1 MTYPA
6 KITEPDR
13 SPAFFFWILALII
26 TAAFAYIP
34 YMADATTGDW
44 WEVFYPAGNRP
55 LQAYTND
62 IHFVYPPW
70 MALLLAPISRWGPE
84 IAYPLFVAISA
95 LIVSWAVWQWSGQ
108 WWVLLL
114 VLSSAP
120 MIAVLTTGQV
130 DAIPLL
136 GLVVYTLTAKQG
148 EYSGQIIQI
157 KDKNRPQAN
166 PILEFLAI
174 VLLAAK
180 PQIAGLSAAII
191 WLRSHKRWW
200 LLVAFGALT
209 GVTLLIWP
217 GWMGVAY
224 GRLGGLDQKFS
235 VDLWPWGILAGIVL
249 AWIAVGHRDVL
260 IAAVATYFFLP
271 YINMNSLIVVAV
283 VLAVRLPKLYFV
295 FYAAT
300 WAVFIAIRMGM
311 G

>member
-6 KITEPDR
+6 KIIEPDR
-13 SPAFFFWILALII
+13 SPPAFFWTLALII
-26 TAAFAYIP
+26 TLAFAYVP
-34 YMADATTGDW
+34 YMAGARTGDW
-44 WEVFYPAGNRP
+44 WEVFYPAGNQP
-55 LQAYTND
+55 MLAYTND

-84 IAYPLFVAISA
+84 IAYPLFVGISA

-114 VLSSAP
+114 VLTSAP

-130 DAIPLL
+130 DTVPLL
-136 GLVVYTLTAKQG
+136 GLIVFTLTATQG
-148 EYSGQIIQI
+148 EYSGQMVHI
-157 KDKNRPQAN
+157 KEEERPQAN

-180 PQIAGLSAAII
+180 PQIAGLSAGII
-191 WLRSHKRWW
+191 WLRSQKRWW
-200 LLVAFGALT
+200 ILGAFVGLVGI
-209 GVTLLIWP
+209 TLLLWP
-217 GWMGVAY
+217 GWIGIAY
-224 GRLGGLDQKFS
+224 ERLAELDRKFS
-235 VDLWPWGILAGIVL
+235 VDLWPWGIAVGIVL
-249 AWIAVGHRDVL
+249 TWIAVGHRDVL

-283 VLAVRLPKLYFV
+283 ILAVRLPRLYLV

-300 WAVFIAIRMGM
+300 WAIFIGIRTGM

>member
-1 MTYPA
+1 MTYPV

-13 SPAFFFWILALII
+13 SPPVFFWTLALIF
-26 TAAFAYIP
+26 ALAFAYVP
-34 YMADATTGDW
+34 YMAGARTGDW
-44 WEVFYPAGNRP
+44 WEVFYPAGNQP
-55 LQAYTND
+55 MLAYTND

-84 IAYPLFVAISA
+84 IAYPLFVGISA
-95 LIVSWAVWQWSGQ
+95 GIVSWGVWQWSGR
-108 WWVLLL
+108 WWILLL
-114 VLSSAP
+114 VLTSAP

-136 GLVVYTLTAKQG
+136 GLIVYTLTTSQG
-148 EYSGQIIQI
+148 EYSGQMVEI
-157 KDKNRPQAN
+157 KNEDRPQAN

-180 PQIAGLSAAII
+180 PQIAGLSAGII

-200 LLVAFGALT
+200 LLAAFVGLI
-209 GVTLLIWP
+209 GITLVIWP
-217 GWMGVAY
+217 GWMGIAY
-224 GRLGGLDQKFS
+224 ARLGGLDRKFS
-235 VDLWPWGILAGIVL
+235 VDLWPWGIAVGIVL

-271 YINMNSLIVVAV
+271 YINLNSLIVVAV
-283 VLAVRLPKLYFV
+283 ILAVRLPKLYLV

-300 WAVFIAIRMGM
+300 WAIFIAIRAGM